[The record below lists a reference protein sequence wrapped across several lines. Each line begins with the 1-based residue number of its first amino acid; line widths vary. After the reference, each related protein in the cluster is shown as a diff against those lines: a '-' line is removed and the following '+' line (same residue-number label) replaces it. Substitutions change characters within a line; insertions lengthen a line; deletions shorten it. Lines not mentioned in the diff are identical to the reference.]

1 MKNNLSCKEA
11 EFEIDFCCNTL
22 CDKYKVKTQFMHL
35 IRRIEYL
42 EEELTRLKAENE
54 NLKSGKR

>member
-1 MKNNLSCKEA
+1 MKNNLSCKET
-11 EFEIDFCCNTL
+11 EFEINFCCNTL

-42 EEELTRLKAENE
+42 EKELALLKTENE
-54 NLKSGKR
+54 ALKSERK